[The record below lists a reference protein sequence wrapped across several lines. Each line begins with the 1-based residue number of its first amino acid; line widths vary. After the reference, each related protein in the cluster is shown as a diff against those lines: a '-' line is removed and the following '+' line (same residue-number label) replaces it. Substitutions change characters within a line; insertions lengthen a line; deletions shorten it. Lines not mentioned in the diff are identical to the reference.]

1 MATANAASREAPL
14 DEVMLAMDVVDTI
27 RHQELI
33 VERELRSGERRE
45 ELLARLKS
53 LYAAQGIDVP
63 DHVLAAGVA
72 ALEEDR
78 FTYAPPDSGFQRTL
92 ANWYVSRSRWG
103 KPLLAVLALG
113 LVIFAAW
120 QFMVVRPEAAR
131 TAALPDQL
139 ESSYAA
145 VLEATDVEA
154 VEERAAGLLAEGE
167 AAIGRGDTGAAQ
179 ERIAE
184 LAALENTL
192 RQSYDLHVVSRPGE
206 LSGVWRVPEANPG
219 ARNYYLIVEAIA
231 EDGQPIPVPV
241 RNEEDGQIATVR
253 KWGLRV
259 DKGIF
264 DRFAE
269 DKRDDGIIQDYVVG
283 SKQRGELTPEYRI
296 PTTGAA
302 ITSW

>member
-1 MATANAASREAPL
+1 MSTASATSERARL

-27 RHQELI
+27 RHRELI
-33 VERELRSGERRE
+33 VERELNSGERRA

-63 DHVLAAGVA
+63 DHVLAEGVA

-78 FTYAPPDSGFQRTL
+78 FRYSPPETGFRRTL

-103 KPLLAVLALG
+103 KPVLAVLALG

-120 QFMVVRPEAAR
+120 QFMVVRPEASR
-131 TAALPDQL
+131 IAALPDQL
-139 ESSYAA
+139 RSSYSA
-145 VLEATDVEA
+145 VLAATDVDA
-154 VEERAAGLLAEGE
+154 VEERAAGLLAQGE
-167 AAIGRGDTGAAQ
+167 AAIGRGDADTAA

-184 LAALENTL
+184 LAALESTL
-192 RQSYDLHVVSRPGE
+192 QQSYKLHVVSRPGE

-231 EDGQPIPVPV
+231 QDGQPLPVSI
-241 RNEEDGQIATVR
+241 RNEEDGRVVTVR

-259 DKGIF
+259 DKAVF